1 MGDLD
6 LYLWVNRNPKPI
18 PGSVQVSGT
27 GYPDPQVKYLCTCGY
42 LSQIQ
47 VLTSSMGTCNS
58 QVWVIQVPTNNMG
71 TCSSYNSQVWV
82 SALAQVFPSAKCP
95 PICTLEPAHMGF

>member
-1 MGDLD
+1 M
-6 LYLWVNRNPKPI
+6 
-18 PGSVQVSGT
+18 QVSGT

-47 VLTSSMGTCNS
+47 VLTSNIGTCDS

-71 TCSSYNSQVWV
+71 TYSSYNSQVWV
-82 SALAQVFPSAKCP
+82 IYTTEQIWVY
-95 PICTLEPAHMGF
+95 